1 MLSSDQKAELA
12 MAIVATAEVLGQL
25 MSANAAEMIA
35 EDLAEH
41 PVELIGNALRACRR
55 ELTGK
60 LTLAAIL
67 QRVHGADGRPEPNEA
82 WAIAMQSMD
91 EAETVLMTPEIQKA
105 SAAAAPIYQAG
116 DKVGA
121 RMAFL
126 AAYERFT
133 SAARQDAQP
142 VEWKLSL
149 GHDQASRSRAIQ
161 DARVLGR
168 LPAPTAT
175 LLLSHH
181 NLEQAGDA
189 GRAIAGLLT
198 GDTVQ
203 APAAIR
209 GRLAAIRSGLESLS
223 RERAQER
230 RASGMDMTDEQRTA
244 LRERGESRSAQLLE
258 GLLTA
263 QAQADQ
269 LLAGEITAITERAI
283 KSAQE
288 VPNV

>member
-41 PVELIGNALRACRR
+41 PVELIANALRACRR

-105 SAAAAPIYQAG
+105 AAAATPIYEAG

-121 RMAFL
+121 RMAFIS
-126 AAYERFT
+126 AYERFT
-133 SAARQDAQP
+133 LAARQEARP
-142 VEWKLSL
+142 VSWALSL
-149 GHDQASRSRAIQ
+149 GHDQNSRARAIEE
-161 DARVLGR
+161 ARVLGR

-175 LLLSHH
+175 LLLTHH
-181 NLEQAGDA
+181 NLEPAGEG

-198 GDTVQ
+198 GDSVQ

-209 GRLAAIRSGLESLS
+209 ERLEALRTGLDHLR
-223 RERAQER
+223 RERAEER
-230 RASGMDMTDEQRTA
+230 RASRMDMTDEQRTE
-244 LRERGESRSAQLLE
+244 LRERSEARSVRLLK
-258 GLLTA
+258 GLLVA

-269 LLAGEITAITERAI
+269 LLAGEIIEITKR
-283 KSAQE
+283 AQE
-288 VPNV
+288 VPNA

>member
-1 MLSSDQKAELA
+1 MLSSEEQSQLA

-25 MSANAAEMIA
+25 MSAKAAEMMA

-41 PVELIGNALRACRR
+41 PVDLIAAALRACRR

-91 EAETVLMTPEIQKA
+91 EAETVLMTPEVQKA
-105 SAAAAPIYQAG
+105 AAAAAPIYEAG

-121 RMAFL
+121 RMAFI

-133 SAARQDAQP
+133 FAARQDAQP
-142 VEWKLSL
+142 VEWRLSL
-149 GHDQASRSRAIQ
+149 GHDIAGRVRAIEE
-161 DARVLGR
+161 ARVLGR
-168 LPAPTAT
+168 LPAPAAT
-175 LLLSHH
+175 LLLTHH
-181 NLEQAGDA
+181 NLEPVGEG

-198 GDTVQ
+198 GDSVP

-209 GRLAAIRSGLESLS
+209 GRLAALRTGLDHLR
-223 RERAQER
+223 RERAEER
-230 RASGMDMTDEQRTA
+230 RASRMDMTDEQRTE
-244 LRERGESRSAQLLE
+244 LRERSAERSAKLLE
-258 GLLTA
+258 GLLVA
-263 QAQADQ
+263 QAQVDQ
-269 LLAGEITAITERAI
+269 LLAGEIIEITKR
-283 KSAQE
+283 AQE

>member
-1 MLSSDQKAELA
+1 MLSSDQQAELA

-25 MSANAAEMIA
+25 MSSNAAEMIA
-35 EDLAEH
+35 QDLAEH
-41 PVELIGNALRACRR
+41 PPELIVNALRACRR
-55 ELTGK
+55 ELTGR

-105 SAAAAPIYQAG
+105 AAAAAPIYQAG

-121 RMAFL
+121 RMAFIS
-126 AAYERFT
+126 AYERFT
-133 SAARQDAQP
+133 GAARQEAQP
-142 VEWKLSL
+142 VNWSLSL
-149 GHDQASRSRAIQ
+149 GYDQASRTRAIQ
-161 DARVLGR
+161 EARVLGR
-168 LPAPTAT
+168 LPAPAAT
-175 LLLSHH
+175 LLLTHH
-181 NLEQAGDA
+181 NLELPNAG

-198 GDTVQ
+198 GDNVQ

-209 GRLAAIRSGLESLS
+209 ERLAAIRSGLDRLG
-223 RERAQER
+223 RERAEER
-230 RASGMDMTDEQRTA
+230 RAARSDMTDEKRTE
-244 LRERGESRSAQLLE
+244 LRERSDARSARLLE
-258 GLLTA
+258 GLKVA

-269 LLAGEITAITERAI
+269 MLAGELIEITERAI

>member
-1 MLSSDQKAELA
+1 MLSSDEQAELA
-12 MAIVATAEVLGQL
+12 MAICATAETLGQTI
-25 MSANAAEMIA
+25 SAQAAEMMA

-41 PVELIGNALRACRR
+41 PAELIGAALRACRR

-105 SAAAAPIYQAG
+105 AAAAAPIYQAG

-126 AAYERFT
+126 SAYERVVH
-133 SAARQDAQP
+133 SARQQAMP
-142 VEWKLSL
+142 VEWRLSL
-149 GHDQASRSRAIQ
+149 GHDQERRARAIEE
-161 DARVLGR
+161 ARVLGR
-168 LPAPTAT
+168 LPAPAAAH
-175 LLLSHH
+175 LLAHH
-181 NLEQAGDA
+181 NLPALSDD

-198 GDTVQ
+198 HDAVS
-203 APAAIR
+203 ASPAVR
-209 GRLAAIRSGLESLS
+209 DRLAAIRSGLQGLQ
-223 RERAQER
+223 REQREER
-230 RASGMDMTDEQRTA
+230 RASSADMSDY
-244 LRERGESRSAQLLE
+244 ERAELQARRIARMEQLLV
-258 GLLTA
+258 GLLDA
-263 QAQADQ
+263 QAQADR
-269 LLAGEITAITERAI
+269 LVADELNEITKR
-283 KSAQE
+283 AQE

>member
-25 MSANAAEMIA
+25 MSAKAAEMIA

-41 PVELIGNALRACRR
+41 PAELIGNALRACRR
-55 ELTGK
+55 ELNGK

-105 SAAAAPIYQAG
+105 AAAAAPIYLAG

-121 RMAFL
+121 RMAFIS
-126 AAYERFT
+126 AYERFT
-133 SAARQDAQP
+133 FAARQAAQP
-142 VEWKLSL
+142 LEWQLSL
-149 GHDQASRSRAIQ
+149 GHDEVGRTRAIQ
-161 DARVLGR
+161 EARVLGR
-168 LPAPTAT
+168 LPAPAAT
-175 LLLSHH
+175 LLLAHH
-181 NLEQAGDA
+181 NLEPAGA
-189 GRAIAGLLT
+189 GGRAIAGLLT

-230 RASGMDMTDEQRTA
+230 RAAGMDMTDEQRTT
-244 LRERGESRSAQLLE
+244 LRERGEARSAQLLE

-263 QAQADQ
+263 QAQVDQ
-269 LLAGEITAITERAI
+269 LLAGEITEITERAI
-283 KSAQE
+283 RSAQE

>member
-1 MLSSDQKAELA
+1 MLSSDEQAELA
-12 MAIVATAEVLGQL
+12 MAICATAETLGQTI
-25 MSANAAEMIA
+25 SAQAAEMMA

-41 PVELIGNALRACRR
+41 PAELIGAALRACRR

-105 SAAAAPIYQAG
+105 VAAAAPIYQAG

-126 AAYERFT
+126 SAYERVVH
-133 SAARQDAQP
+133 SARQQALP
-142 VEWKLSL
+142 VEWRLSL
-149 GHDQASRSRAIQ
+149 GHDQERRARAIEE
-161 DARVLGR
+161 ARVLGR
-168 LPAPTAT
+168 LPAPAAAH
-175 LLLSHH
+175 LLVHH
-181 NLEQAGDA
+181 NLPALSDD

-198 GDTVQ
+198 HDAVS
-203 APAAIR
+203 ASPAVR
-209 GRLAAIRSGLESLS
+209 DRLAAIRSGLQGLQ
-223 RERAQER
+223 REQKEER
-230 RASGMDMTDEQRTA
+230 RASRADMSDS
-244 LRERGESRSAQLLE
+244 ERAELQARRIARMEQLLVE
-258 GLLTA
+258 LLDA
-263 QAQADQ
+263 QAQADR
-269 LLAGEITAITERAI
+269 LVADELNEITKR
-283 KSAQE
+283 AQE

>member
-1 MLSSDQKAELA
+1 MLSSDQQAELA
-12 MAIVATAEVLGQL
+12 IAIVATAEVLGQL
-25 MSANAAEMIA
+25 MSSNAAEMIA
-35 EDLAEH
+35 QDLAEH
-41 PVELIGNALRACRR
+41 PPELIGNALRACRR
-55 ELTGK
+55 ELTGR

-126 AAYERFT
+126 SAYERFT
-133 SAARQDAQP
+133 CAARQDAKP
-142 VEWKLSL
+142 VEWQLSL
-149 GHDQASRSRAIQ
+149 GYDQASRSRAIQ
-161 DARVLGR
+161 EARVLGR
-168 LPAPTAT
+168 LPAPTAA

-181 NLEQAGDA
+181 NLEATSDG

-198 GDTVQ
+198 GDAVQ

-209 GRLAAIRSGLESLS
+209 GRLADLRSGLDSMR

-230 RASGMDMTDEQRTA
+230 RAAGVDLTDEERSA
-244 LRERGESRSAQLLE
+244 LRERSEARTARLME
-258 GLLTA
+258 GLQSV
-263 QAQADQ
+263 QAQVDQ
-269 LLAGEITAITERAI
+269 QLAGELIEITERAI
-283 KSAQE
+283 KSARE
-288 VPNV
+288 EPHV